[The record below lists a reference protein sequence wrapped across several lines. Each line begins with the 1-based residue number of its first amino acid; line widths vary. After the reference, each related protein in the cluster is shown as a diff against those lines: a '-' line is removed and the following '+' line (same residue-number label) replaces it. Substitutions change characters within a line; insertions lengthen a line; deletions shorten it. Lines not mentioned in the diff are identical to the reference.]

1 MAGARRIEG
10 SDMLHSSRVRAA
22 QAAGLALALAAC
34 GGGGGGGGDGGAQ
47 LAGALSVLDPTLVVV
62 EAEPN
67 DTLAQAHQLGP
78 LSAGAVLAVVGH
90 TTTDPSDPLD
100 GFALSAP
107 ERVQITLSLD
117 FDPAGGNDF
126 DVFVFDPVAM
136 QFVEPFATASAPET
150 GVFHAKGPFYL
161 VVQAFSG
168 EGAYTLRIR
177 ADVPADPIAEREPN
191 DVHGEAQYLGEMVPG
206 DGLVLAGTGDAV
218 ADAHDRLL
226 VVCPEAVDLDLSL
239 AFPGGADFDLVVSDA
254 TANLFN
260 PSVIAQL
267 ATAANPEAGQVA
279 IGPMTAVE
287 IDIFAKSG
295 AGAYTLALSAAAP
308 DPSALAR
315 VPGRVASLEVEA
327 LRLARGGAQASFG
340 RPLLPAPA
348 GILVA
353 TPAREGTA
361 QLSIARLGGAVLD
374 RIPDGALRV
383 GFELPPGLDE
393 LDLQR
398 ATLARLGALTGRP
411 GIAGCELDV
420 WRQACAQVPDDP
432 FFNLQW
438 HYGQIHLPAAW
449 DISTGDGARIVAVID
464 TGETAHPDLVARQIA
479 GYDFISDPANAGDGD
494 GIDPDPT
501 DVGDGNGVKPSSF
514 HGTHVAGTIGADTDN
529 GLGVAGVTWAGRV
542 QHLRVLGK
550 LGGSTFDVANAVRYA
565 ARLSNVSGTV
575 PPERA
580 DVINLSLGGPG
591 FSQTLEDAV
600 DAARAAGVVLF
611 AAAGNNNSTAPFY
624 PAAYGSVISVSA
636 VDLQGK
642 KAPYSNTHA
651 TVALAAPG
659 GDLGADLDGDGHPD
673 GVLSTLYDD
682 SSLPAQPVYGYY
694 NGTSM
699 ASPHAAGVA
708 ALVLSVDS
716 SLLPAQVQSILE
728 STATDLGAPGK
739 DPVYGH
745 GLVNAYQAVLAASQ
759 GVPTTPVL
767 GLSTQSLSFGASLV
781 TLDVQVANLGGG
793 LLSVGPIAVSTQS
806 GGGWLAASAIPA
818 PNPTTTD
825 TLAVRVQ
832 VDRTALAEGAYAGE
846 VQVQSNG
853 GSAMVQVAML
863 VSSSAPVVNVDLY
876 VLAVDSVTF
885 ETVAQDIVNPATGL
899 GWKLGGLPAGTYFLF
914 AGSDDDGDGFICG
927 AGDVYCGAWPT
938 LDDPKPIAVSEGE
951 SIAGLDFAVSGNF
964 GASAAAGSARGWRL
978 K

>member
-1 MAGARRIEG
+1 
-10 SDMLHSSRVRAA
+10 MLDRSAVRLAV
-22 QAAGLALALAAC
+22 AAGVALAFSAC
-34 GGGGGGGGDGGAQ
+34 GGGGGGGGGGAQ
-47 LAGALSVLDPTLVVV
+47 LAGALSVLDPTQVVV

-78 LSAGAVLAVVGH
+78 LAAGASLAVIGH

-100 GFALSAP
+100 GFGLSAP

-136 QFVEPFATASAPET
+136 QFVEPFATAAAPET
-150 GVFHAKGPFYL
+150 GVFHAKGPFLL
-161 VVQAFSG
+161 VVQAFTG

-191 DVHGEAQYLGEMVPG
+191 DVHGEAQYLGEMLPG
-206 DGLVLAGTGDAV
+206 DALVLAGAADSDA
-218 ADAHDRLL
+218 DPFDRVLI
-226 VVCPEAVDLDLSL
+226 VCPQSVDLDLSL
-239 AFPGGADFDLVVSDA
+239 SFPAGADFDLVVRDA

-260 PSVIAQL
+260 PSFIAQL
-267 ATAANPEAGQVA
+267 ASAANPEVGQVA
-279 IGPMTAVE
+279 IGSMSAIE
-287 IDIFAKSG
+287 IEVFAKVG
-295 AGAYTLALSAAAP
+295 AGAYALSLSAAAP
-308 DPSALAR
+308 DPAA
-315 VPGRVASLEVEA
+315 PAATAGRAASLEVEA
-327 LRLARGGAQASFG
+327 LRLPRGGPQASFG
-340 RPLLPAPA
+340 RPALPAPA
-348 GILVA
+348 GILLV
-353 TPAREGTA
+353 TPAREGLA
-361 QLSIARLGGAVLD
+361 QLSIAQLGGAVLD
-374 RIPDGALRV
+374 RIPGGALRV
-383 GFELPPGLDE
+383 GLELAPGLDE
-393 LDLQR
+393 LGRQR
-398 ATLARLGALTGRP
+398 ATLARLGALAGRP
-411 GIAGCELDV
+411 GIGACELDV
-420 WRQACAQVPDDP
+420 WRQACAQIPDDP

-438 HYGQIHLPAAW
+438 HYAQIHLPAAW
-449 DISTGDGARIVAVID
+449 DISTGDGARIVAVVD
-464 TGETAHPDLVARQIA
+464 TGETPHPDLVARQIA
-479 GYDFISDPANAGDGD
+479 GYDFLSDPENAGDGD

-529 GLGVAGVTWAGRV
+529 GLGVAGVTWAGRI

-550 LGGSTFDVANAVRYA
+550 LGGSTFDIANAVRYA
-565 ARLSNVSGTV
+565 ARLSNVSGTI

-591 FSQTLEDAV
+591 FSQTLKDAV
-600 DAARAAGVVLF
+600 DAARAAGAVLF
-611 AAAGNNNSTAPFY
+611 AAAGNNNSTSAFY

-636 VDLQGK
+636 VDLEGK
-642 KAPYSNTHA
+642 KAPYSNTHS

-659 GDLGADLDGDGHPD
+659 GDVGADLDGDGHPD

-682 SSLPAQPVYGYY
+682 SSPPAQPVYGYY

-699 ASPHAAGVA
+699 ACPHAAGVA
-708 ALVLSVDS
+708 ALLLSVDP
-716 SLLPAQVQSILE
+716 SLSPAQVQSLLE
-728 STATDLGAPGK
+728 DTATDLGAPGK

-759 GVPTTPVL
+759 GTPTIPVL
-767 GLSTQSLSFGASLV
+767 GLSTQALSFGASLV

-793 LLSVGPIAVSTQS
+793 LLSVGPTLVSTQS
-806 GGGWLAASAIPA
+806 GGSWLAASAIPA

-832 VDRTALAEGAYAGE
+832 VDRSGLADGAYAGAVE
-846 VQVQSNG
+846 VQSNG
-853 GSAMVQVAML
+853 GNAVVGVALL
-863 VSSSAPVVNVDLY
+863 VSSSAPVANVDLY

-885 ETVAQDIVNPATGL
+885 ETVAQDVVNPATGL
-899 GWKLGGLPAGTYFLF
+899 SWKLADLPAGTYFLF

-938 LDDPKPIAVSEGE
+938 LDDPKAIAVSEGQ
-951 SIAGLDFAVSGNF
+951 SLAGLDFAVSGSF
-964 GASAAAGSARGWRL
+964 GASAAGGGGRGWRMR
-978 K
+978 